1 MAINKVVYGNR
12 TLIDLTGVT
21 VTADKLLEGYTAL
34 DKSGTLITGTA
45 PTVGGSVIAV
55 NDVAD
60 SHGGTVRS
68 ITAVSLEGD
77 TVSPSVLAS
86 GYTAHNAAGEAITG
100 TLVPG
105 VTPTGTLNITVNG
118 THDVTNYASAYVN
131 VQSEGMNLQT
141 KTNIEPT
148 ESSQTITADNGYDG
162 LTSVQ
167 INAISSSY
175 VGRGITRRSSSD
187 ITMTNNEV
195 DIPTGYYAND
205 VSYSVPFA
213 ETDSGSLY
221 FHAGHGDLHV
231 NFDVASAGYI
241 SGSQSISINNFTGN
255 MNVMYDDVHITPTTS
270 QQVAANYGTFA
281 MGGQIIVDAMPTG
294 SVTAPASISGTTA
307 TVTTGTNT
315 LTLTKTVSVTP
326 SVTTAGYVSSGTAGN
341 SSISLTANVT
351 TKAAA
356 TITPTTSNQTI
367 AAGTYLTG
375 TQTIAGDA
383 NLVGSNILS
392 GTSIFG
398 VVGTVT
404 FQTIYSG
411 SSAPS
416 SSAGVNGDIYIQ
428 T

>member
-1 MAINKVVYGNR
+1 MAINKVVYGNT
-12 TLIDLTGVT
+12 TLIDITNTTATAADVASGKVFYGANGEQLTGN
-21 VTADKLLEGYTAL
+21 Y
-34 DKSGTLITGTA
+34 
-45 PTVGGSVIAV
+45 
-55 NDVAD
+55 
-60 SHGGTVRS
+60 
-68 ITAVSLEGD
+68 AVSLQSL
-77 TVSPSVLAS
+77 T
-86 GYTAHNAAGEAITG
+86 
-100 TLVPG
+100 
-105 VTPTGTLNITVNG
+105 VTPTET
-118 THDVTNYASAYVN
+118 
-131 VQSEGMNLQT
+131 
-141 KTNIEPT
+141 
-148 ESSQTITADNGYDG
+148 SQTITADSGYDG
-162 LTSVQ
+162 LSSVQ
-167 INAISSSY
+167 INAISSTY
-175 VGRGITRRSSSD
+175 VGSGITRRSTSD

-205 VSYSVPFA
+205 VSYFVPFA
-213 ETDSGSLY
+213 GIDNGSLY
-221 FHAGHGDLHV
+221 FHAGHGDLRV
-231 NFDVASAGYI
+231 DFDVAGAGYI
-241 SGSQSISINNFTGN
+241 SGSQSISINDFTGN

-294 SVTAPASISGTTA
+294 SVTAPSSISGTAA

-326 SVTTAGYVSSGTAGN
+326 SITTAGYVSSGTAGN
-341 SSISLTANVT
+341 SSVSLTANVT

-375 TQTIAGDA
+375 IQTIAGDA

-398 VVGTVT
+398 VAGTVT

-416 SSAGVNGDIYIQ
+416 SATGVNGDIYIQ